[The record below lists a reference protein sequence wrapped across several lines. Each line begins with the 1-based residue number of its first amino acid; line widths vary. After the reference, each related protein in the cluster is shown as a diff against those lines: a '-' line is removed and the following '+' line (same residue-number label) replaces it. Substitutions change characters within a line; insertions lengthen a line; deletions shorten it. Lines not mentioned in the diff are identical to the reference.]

1 MGYSILPNNYNY
13 CIITPTF
20 SKEKLDIY
28 TSHSSYN
35 YYNSTLKTLINIC
48 LMNKTNTI
56 DRISK
61 IINFNYECC
70 NHSIS
75 NKDNHHND
83 QVKTPSF
90 YDFIEIIQLYNIFNA
105 HVNDYNILI
114 VSRNFFNSYE
124 LIDIL
129 HNFQKNININ
139 IFDDYKKCWLNED
152 INIIFYELDN
162 EKYKDLNAYIFGVMN
177 ALILI
182 FQQQSNGGSAII
194 KVHQIIYKPIL
205 DLIYLLAS
213 MYENVFIVKPYTSNI
228 LTNEKYI
235 VCRGYILNA
244 HKKDLYNYYYSSLK
258 NFHLTPGQN
267 VQSILE
273 NTIPYYFITQINNIN
288 IVIVQNQLQIIT
300 NIINILKNKHN
311 EDKLEIIRKI
321 NIQKSI
327 KWYERYKLVLFSNN
341 KV

>member
-20 SKEKLDIY
+20 SKEKIDIY

-48 LMNKTNTI
+48 LSNKTNTI

-61 IINFNYECC
+61 IINFNYECWDK
-70 NHSIS
+70 SIS
-75 NKDNHHND
+75 NNKHSYND
-83 QVKTPSF
+83 QVKTHSF
-90 YDFIEIIQLYNIFNA
+90 YDFIEIIQLYNIFNIPV
-105 HVNDYNILI
+105 HDYNILI
-114 VSRNFFNSYE
+114 VSKHFFNSYE
-124 LIDIL
+124 LIDVL
-129 HNFQKNININ
+129 HKFQKNVNIN
-139 IFDDYKKCWLNED
+139 IFDDYKKCWSNEN

-162 EKYKDLNAYIFGVMN
+162 DKYKDVNTYIFGIIN

-182 FQQQSNGGSAII
+182 FQQQSNGGTAII
-194 KVHQIIYKPIL
+194 KIHNIIYKPII
-205 DLIYLLAS
+205 DLIYLLTS

-235 VCRGYILNA
+235 VCKGYIYNLN
-244 HKKDLYNYYYSSLK
+244 KKDLYNYYYSSLK
-258 NFHLTPGQN
+258 NIHLTPGQN
-267 VQSILE
+267 IHSILE
-273 NTIPYYFITQINNIN
+273 NAIPYYFITQLNNIN
-288 IVIVQNQLQIIT
+288 IVIVQNQLLTIT
-300 NIINILKNKHN
+300 NIINILKNKQN

-327 KWYERYKLVLFSNN
+327 KWYERYKLMLFSNN

>member
-20 SKEKLDIY
+20 SRDKIDIY

-48 LMNKTNTI
+48 LTNKTNTI
-56 DRISK
+56 EFISK
-61 IINFNYECC
+61 IINFNYDCYKL
-70 NHSIS
+70 NSHKHI
-75 NKDNHHND
+75 NTND

-90 YDFIEIIQLYNIFNA
+90 YDFIEIVQSYNIFNT
-105 HVNDYNILI
+105 HIHDYNILI
-114 VSRNFFNSYE
+114 VSKNFFNSYK

-162 EKYKDLNAYIFGVMN
+162 DKYKDLNMYTVGIIN

-182 FQQQSNGGSAII
+182 FQQQSAGGTAII
-194 KVHQIIYKPIL
+194 KVHHIIYKPII
-205 DLIYLLAS
+205 DLIYLLTS

-235 VCRGYILNA
+235 VCRGYIFNQN
-244 HKKDLYNYYYSSLK
+244 KKDLYNYYYSSLK
-258 NFHLTPGQN
+258 NIHLPLGQN
-267 VQSILE
+267 IQSILE
-273 NTIPYYFITQINNIN
+273 NTIPYYFITQLNNIN
-288 IVIVQNQLQIIT
+288 IVIVQTQLQSIT
-300 NIINILKNKHN
+300 NIITILKNKHN
-311 EDKLEIIRKI
+311 EDKLEMIRKI
-321 NIQKSI
+321 NIQKSM
-327 KWYERYKLVLFSNN
+327 KWCERYKLGLILNN
-341 KV
+341 KG

>member
-13 CIITPTF
+13 CIITPIF
-20 SKEKLDIY
+20 IKEKIEIY

-48 LMNKTNTI
+48 LTNKTNTI

-61 IINFNYECC
+61 IINFNYEC
-70 NHSIS
+70 NGKSIF
-75 NKDNHHND
+75 NKYPD

-90 YDFIEIIQLYNIFNA
+90 YDFIEIVQLYNIFNT
-105 HVNDYNILI
+105 HIHDYNILI
-114 VSRNFFNSYE
+114 VSKNFFNSYE

-162 EKYKDLNAYIFGVMN
+162 DKYKDLNMYTFGIIN

-182 FQQQSNGGSAII
+182 FQQQSTGGSAII
-194 KVHQIIYKPIL
+194 KVHHIIYKPII
-205 DLIYLLAS
+205 DLIYLLTS

-235 VCRGYILNA
+235 VCRGYIFNPN
-244 HKKDLYNYYYSSLK
+244 KKDLYNYYYSSLK
-258 NFHLTPGQN
+258 NIHLTLGQN
-267 VQSILE
+267 IQSILE

-311 EDKLEIIRKI
+311 EDKLEMMRKI

-327 KWYERYKLVLFSNN
+327 KWYERYKLALVSNN

>member
-1 MGYSILPNNYNY
+1 MGYSILPSNYNY

-20 SKEKLDIY
+20 SKEKIDIY
-28 TSHSSYN
+28 TFHSSYN

-48 LMNKTNTI
+48 LTNKNNTI

-61 IINFNYECC
+61 IINFNTDCY
-70 NHSIS
+70 HKSIS
-75 NKDNHHND
+75 NKHIFNE
-83 QVKTPSF
+83 QAKIPSF
-90 YDFIEIIQLYNIFNA
+90 YDFIEIIQLYNLFNTNA
-105 HVNDYNILI
+105 HDYNILI
-114 VSRNFFNSYE
+114 VSKNFFNSYE

-129 HNFQKNININ
+129 HNFQKNVNIN

-152 INIIFYELDN
+152 INIIFYELDH
-162 EKYKDLNAYIFGVMN
+162 EKYKDVNTYIFGIIN
-177 ALILI
+177 AVILI

-194 KVHQIIYKPIL
+194 KIHHIIYKPIL
-205 DLIYLLAS
+205 DLIYLLTS

-235 VCRGYILNA
+235 VCKGYIFNVN
-244 HKKDLYNYYYSSLK
+244 KKDLYNYYYSSLK
-258 NFHLTPGQN
+258 NIHLPPGQN
-267 VQSILE
+267 ILSILE
-273 NTIPYYFITQINNIN
+273 NTIPYYFITQLNNIN

-311 EDKLEIIRKI
+311 EDKLEMIRKI

-327 KWYERYKLVLFSNN
+327 KWYERYKLLLFSNN